1 MIKLAKYLK
10 PFIFLII
17 ISIVLLFAQAM
28 ADLTL
33 PDYMSNIVN
42 YGVQQGGIANAV
54 PKAIRQSGMEKLTI
68 FMSTEDKAAV
78 LNDYTLVDK
87 NSLDYEK
94 YLAEYPQLEKEPVY
108 IINKINA
115 SETNRVNPIFGKAF
129 LIVSGIEQMIADPS
143 KAAAASAKLGFDKMG
158 FDLSKIP
165 AGASSDQVFAM
176 LAKLPAEQLSKIKDA
191 TDMQFKA
198 LGDRMITQSAVGAV
212 KAEYSALGMDTGKI
226 QSSYIMRIGLL
237 MLLLSLAS
245 AACTIA
251 VGYFSAKVAAGLA
264 KNLRRM
270 VFTKVENF
278 SNAEFDKFSTASL
291 ITRSTNDITQIQMLI
306 IILIRIVFY
315 APIMAI
321 GGVVRALA
329 KSASMSWII
338 ALAVVV
344 IISLILIV
352 FSIALPR
359 FRIIQKLIDR
369 LGLVTRENLSGMM
382 VIRAFNTQKFEESR
396 FDKANVDLTRTSLF
410 INRVMVVMMPVMMLV
425 MNGVSLL
432 IIWVGAHRVASSHIQ
447 VGDMMAF
454 MQYAM
459 LILISFLMLSFMFIM
474 IPRAS
479 VSAGRV
485 VEVIETDATIVDPEN
500 TKPFS
505 SDAPGQVEF
514 RNVSFRYPE
523 AEEDVLHDINF
534 TAKQGATTAFIGS
547 TGSGKSTIANLL
559 LRFYD
564 VSDGSILVEGTD
576 IRDVKQHDLRE
587 KIGYVPQQSIL
598 FSGSIESNLKF
609 GDENASREQLVSA
622 AKTAQAMEFINERPD
637 GFDSEISQG
646 GKNVSGGQNQRL
658 SIARALAKN
667 PEILIL
673 DDCFSALDFK
683 TDKALR
689 KALKVYAAK
698 STILLIGQRVG
709 TVMNADQIVVLDEG
723 KIKGIGTHRELME
736 GCDTYREIAL
746 SQLSKEELA

>member
-10 PFIFLII
+10 PFIFFIL

-42 YGVQQGGIANAV
+42 NGIQQGGIVNAV
-54 PKAIRQSGMEKLTI
+54 PKAIRQSEMDKLTI
-68 FMSTEDKAAV
+68 FMGAEDKASV
-78 LNDYTLVDK
+78 IGDYDLIDK
-87 NSLDYEK
+87 TSPDYSK
-94 YLAEYPQLEKEPVY
+94 YLKDYPQLEKEPVY
-108 IINKINA
+108 ILGKISA
-115 SETNRVNPIFGKAF
+115 GETNRINPIIGKAF
-129 LIVSGIEQMIADPS
+129 LIVSGIEQMIKDPA
-143 KAAAASAKLGFDKMG
+143 KASASGSKLGLDKMG

-165 AGASSDQVFAM
+165 AGVTPEQIFAM

-191 TDMQFKA
+191 TDTQFDA
-198 LGDRMITQSAVGAV
+198 LGTKMITQSAVGAV
-212 KAEYSALGMDTGKI
+212 KAEYAALGLNTANI
-226 QSSYIMRIGLL
+226 QNNYIVRTGLL

-251 VGYFSAKVAAGLA
+251 VGYFSARVAAGLA
-264 KNLRRM
+264 KNLRRK

-306 IILIRIVFY
+306 IILIRIVCY

-321 GGVVRALA
+321 GGIIRALA
-329 KSASMSWII
+329 KSTSMSWII

-344 IISLILIV
+344 IISLILVV
-352 FSIALPR
+352 FSVAMPR
-359 FRIIQKLIDR
+359 FRIVQKLIDR
-369 LGLVTRENLSGMM
+369 LSLVTRENLSGMM
-382 VIRAFNTQKFEESR
+382 VIRAFNTQKFEEDR
-396 FDKANVDLTRTSLF
+396 FDKANVDLTKTSLF
-410 INRVMVVMMPVMMLV
+410 INRVMVIMMPVMMLV

-432 IIWVGAHRVASSHIQ
+432 IIWVGAHQVESSHIQ

-459 LILISFLMLSFMFIM
+459 LIIISFLMLSFMFIM

-485 VEVIETDATIVDPEN
+485 VEVIETVATINDPEDAK
-500 TKPFS
+500 TFG
-505 SDAPGQVEF
+505 SDTGGLVEF
-514 RNVSFRYPE
+514 RDVSFSYPE
-523 AEEDVLHDINF
+523 ADEDVLHDISF

-547 TGSGKSTIANLL
+547 TGSGKSTIVNLL

-564 VSDGSILVEGTD
+564 VSRGKILVGGID
-576 IRDVKQHDLRE
+576 IRDVRQHDLRE

-598 FSGSIESNLKF
+598 FSGTIESNLKF
-609 GDENASREQLVSA
+609 GDENASRELLESA
-622 AKTAQAMEFINERPD
+622 ARTAQAMEIINEKPE
-637 GFDSEISQG
+637 GFGSEISQG

-658 SIARALAKN
+658 SIARALVKN

-689 KALKVYAAK
+689 KALKDYSAK
-698 STILLIGQRVG
+698 STIIIVAQRVG
-709 TVMNADQIVVLDEG
+709 TVMTADQIIVLDEG
-723 KIKGIGTHRELME
+723 KIKGIGTHKELMAS
-736 GCDTYREIAL
+736 CDTYREIAL